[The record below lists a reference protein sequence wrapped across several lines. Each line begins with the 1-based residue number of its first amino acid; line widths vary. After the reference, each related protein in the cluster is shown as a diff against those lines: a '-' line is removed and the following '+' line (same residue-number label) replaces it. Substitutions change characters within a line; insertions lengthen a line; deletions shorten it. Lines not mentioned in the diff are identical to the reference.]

1 MTGPKV
7 CKRAVQD
14 HNIPNLIPNSLV
26 GLMAAQEAATKAI
39 QAPLAIPYVKIPIT
53 TTASGKG
60 TPVQNARSVTVRLRP
75 LATKIFHTPNA
86 SARKPDAPLPMN
98 DPAWTNATE

>member
-7 CKRAVQD
+7 CRIAVQD

-26 GLMAAQEAATKAI
+26 GLIVAQLAATNAS

-53 TTASGKG
+53 TTASGNG
-60 TPVQNARSVTVRLRP
+60 TPVQKARRVMVSERP
-75 LATKIFHTPNA
+75 EAIKTFQTPNA
-86 SARKPDAPLPMN
+86 SAMNPDAPRPMN
-98 DPAWTNATE
+98 EPA